1 MSEKIQL
8 FKIVD
13 SPGGRGPIQAMDDL
27 LEDIR
32 GQLLAEI
39 AIAPKS
45 GHSPNDPLVPKAEVH
60 VFRIQPVKMQVKA
73 YEALPE
79 FEGY

>member
-45 GHSPNDPLVPKAEVH
+45 GHSPN
-60 VFRIQPVKMQVKA
+60 
-73 YEALPE
+73 
-79 FEGY
+79 